1 MSPVSDLTPGQIKD
15 LSPYGYVPTEWA
27 SIFFLV
33 LFGITT
39 LVHFG
44 QAIAYRG
51 WWLFITLVFC
61 GSMECVGWACRLW
74 SNRDILADNAYKIQC
89 VYSTPLSCS
98 KYRLPSSR
106 ARCSMASC
114 RSVMLIVAPTP
125 LLAANFVMMGRI
137 VRRLGV
143 KYSRLSPRLYTIVFA
158 STDVISLLVQGG
170 GGGVAVG
177 ADTLEGAERGG
188 NIVLGGIC
196 LQLAVIV
203 FFSIIASEFFWRYFK
218 DRPRPKL
225 AATHPE
231 PRGVLARNLILA
243 VGCLGSSTLLLLI
256 RAVYRV
262 IELADG
268 WNGTIIKTEAWFLV
282 FDAAMVVIAMFIV
295 NGLHPGWLLN
305 ESDLHSTEEL
315 HELKNVA

>member
-1 MSPVSDLTPGQIKD
+1 MSDLAPDQIKE

-39 LVHFG
+39 VAHLG

-89 VYSTPLSCS
+89 V
-98 KYRLPSSR
+98 
-106 ARCSMASC
+106 
-114 RSVMLIVAPTP
+114 SVMLIVAPTP

-218 DRPRPKL
+218 DCPRPKL

-231 PRGVLARNLILA
+231 PRGMLTRNLILA
-243 VGCLGSSTLLLLI
+243 VGCLGLSTLLLFI

-268 WNGTIIKTEAWFLV
+268 WNGTIIKTEVWFLV

-305 ESDLHSTEEL
+305 ESDLHTREEL
-315 HELKNVA
+315 HELKDVA

>member
-1 MSPVSDLTPGQIKD
+1 MSAMSDLAPDQIKD

-33 LFGITT
+33 LFGVTT
-39 LVHFG
+39 FAHLG
-44 QAIAYRG
+44 QAIVYRG
-51 WWLFITLVFC
+51 WWLFVTLVFC

-89 VYSTPLSCS
+89 VY
-98 KYRLPSSR
+98 
-106 ARCSMASC
+106 
-114 RSVMLIVAPTP
+114 VMLIVAPTP

-137 VRRLGV
+137 VRRLGIR
-143 KYSRLSPRLYTIVFA
+143 YSRLSPRSYTIVFA

-225 AATHPE
+225 AFIHPE
-231 PRGVLARNLILA
+231 PRGVLTRNLILA

-268 WNGTIIKTEAWFLV
+268 WNGTIIKTEAWFLI

-295 NGLHPGWLLN
+295 NVLHPGWLLD
-305 ESDLHSTEEL
+305 ESDLISQREA
-315 HELKNVA
+315 HELKGAT

>member
-1 MSPVSDLTPGQIKD
+1 MSPVSDLTPNQIKD

-39 LVHFG
+39 LAHLG

-51 WWLFITLVFC
+51 WWLIITLVFC

-89 VYSTPLSCS
+89 V
-98 KYRLPSSR
+98 
-106 ARCSMASC
+106 
-114 RSVMLIVAPTP
+114 SVMLIVAPTP

-203 FFSIIASEFFWRYFK
+203 FFSIIASEFFWGYFK

-225 AATHPE
+225 AATHLE
-231 PRGVLARNLILA
+231 PRGMLTRNLILA
-243 VGCLGSSTLLLLI
+243 VGCLGSSTFLLLI

-315 HELKNVA
+315 YELKNVA

>member
-27 SIFFLV
+27 SVFFLV

-39 LVHFG
+39 VAHLG

-74 SNRDILADNAYKIQC
+74 SNRDILADNAYKIQ
-89 VYSTPLSCS
+89 
-98 KYRLPSSR
+98 
-106 ARCSMASC
+106 
-114 RSVMLIVAPTP
+114 SVMLIVAPTP
-125 LLAANFVMMGRI
+125 LLAANFVMMGPI

-158 STDVISLLVQGG
+158 STDVISLLIQGG

-203 FFSIIASEFFWRYFK
+203 FFSIIASDFFWRYFK

-231 PRGVLARNLILA
+231 PRGMLTRNLILA
-243 VGCLGSSTLLLLI
+243 VGCLSSSILLLLI

-268 WNGTIIKTEAWFLV
+268 WNGTIIKTEVWFLV